1 MIKHTAPLLKQLP
14 CGFWRPPRR
23 FKVFTY
29 AASTSSQ
36 PSFRATSSQESKSH
50 VDHHPAMRR
59 LETMETTTTW
69 RVLKPFYGMHQGGRR
84 WQRSLFPWFKAL
96 GFRQCEADDC
106 VFAMTTIDDA
116 VYVSCYVDDLYILY
130 LQDGASSLYASFTRE
145 LTQRWKME
153 DEGEVTYLLP
163 KHRNIQARR
172 LNHAPPDRLH

>member
-1 MIKHTAPLLKQLP
+1 
-14 CGFWRPPRR
+14 
-23 FKVFTY
+23 
-29 AASTSSQ
+29 
-36 PSFRATSSQESKSH
+36 
-50 VDHHPAMRR
+50 MRR